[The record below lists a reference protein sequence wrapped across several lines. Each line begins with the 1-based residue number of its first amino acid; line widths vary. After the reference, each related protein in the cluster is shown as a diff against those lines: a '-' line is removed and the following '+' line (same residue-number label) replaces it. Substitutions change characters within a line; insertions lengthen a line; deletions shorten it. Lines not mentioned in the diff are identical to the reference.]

1 MQFNRAIPGQSLTT
15 PPKSA
20 PYERPPQISDPLEAI
35 DYHLEQLDDPKAVEE
50 LMFFLELGI
59 DLSTLVEG
67 VARKAVLDGIHSI
80 DISLSIA
87 PVIHE
92 YIKGYADAMDID
104 YDEGF
109 EDEEQDRKLSEARTE
124 ILARKFLAGRLEKQK
139 DFELEDTDT
148 RSDFRKRRDRQESF
162 PEDVSLG
169 MIKRMDEQVGIK
181 RDAEGFPLKQNN
193 ERMTEKEYFATMG
206 DLLDKRDENFY
217 NIRNYG
223 KDAMRGRS
231 FGFPVKKGLMSRE
244 EM

>member
-50 LMFFLELGI
+50 LMFFLELGV

-67 VARKAVLDGIHSI
+67 IARKAVLDGIHSI

-92 YIKGYADAMDID
+92 YVKGYADAMDID

-109 EDEEQDRKLSEARTE
+109 EDEEQDRKLSEARNE
-124 ILARKFLAGRLEKQK
+124 ILARKFLADRLEKQEGEGNMRDGERIYFE
-139 DFELEDTDT
+139 DFETDEIDPEMVT
-148 RSDFRKRRDRQESF
+148 T
-162 PEDVSLG
+162 PEDIQLRKT
-169 MIKRMDEQVGIK
+169 IR
-181 RDAEGFPLKQNN
+181 EGQGDMASN
-193 ERMTEKEYFATMG
+193 E
-206 DLLDKRDENFY
+206 
-217 NIRNYG
+217 
-223 KDAMRGRS
+223 
-231 FGFPVKKGLMSRE
+231 PKGLMART
-244 EM
+244 

>member
-35 DYHLEQLDDPKAVEE
+35 DYHLEQLADPKAVEE
-50 LMFFLELGI
+50 LMFFLQLGI

-92 YIKGYADAMDID
+92 YIKGYADALDID

-109 EDEEQDRKLSEARTE
+109 EDKEEEENIMYGRRLL
-124 ILARKFLAGRLEKQK
+124 LAKKMLADQK
-139 DFELEDTDT
+139 ERDFEYDEEAGLT
-148 RSDFRKRRDRQESF
+148 KQE
-162 PEDVSLG
+162 G
-169 MIKRMDEQVGIK
+169 MNFLDERG
-181 RDAEGFPLKQNN
+181 
-193 ERMTEKEYFATMG
+193 
-206 DLLDKRDENFY
+206 
-217 NIRNYG
+217 NIRMQNIPEVEP
-223 KDAMRGRS
+223 KGRVVDPDM
-231 FGFPVKKGLMSRE
+231 PVEEDPVLEASNEPKGLMART
-244 EM
+244 

>member
-35 DYHLEQLDDPKAVEE
+35 DYHLEQLDDPKTVEE
-50 LMFFLELGI
+50 LMFFLQLGI

-87 PVIHE
+87 PLIHE

-109 EDEEQDRKLSEARTE
+109 EDEEQDRKMSEARTE
-124 ILARKFLAGRLEKQK
+124 LLARKFLAQRQRDFDYDEEAGLTKQEGM
-139 DFELEDTDT
+139 DFL
-148 RSDFRKRRDRQESF
+148 
-162 PEDVSLG
+162 
-169 MIKRMDEQVGIK
+169 DERG
-181 RDAEGFPLKQNN
+181 
-193 ERMTEKEYFATMG
+193 
-206 DLLDKRDENFY
+206 
-217 NIRNYG
+217 NIRMQNVPEVEP
-223 KDAMRGRS
+223 KGRVVDPDM
-231 FGFPVKKGLMSRE
+231 PVEENPVLEASNEPKGLMART
-244 EM
+244 

>member
-35 DYHLEQLDDPKAVEE
+35 DYHLEQLDDPKTVEE
-50 LMFFLELGI
+50 LMFFLQLGI

-92 YIKGYADAMDID
+92 YIKGYADALDID

-109 EDEEQDRKLSEARTE
+109 EDKEEEENIMYGRRLL
-124 ILARKFLAGRLEKQK
+124 LAKKMLADQK
-139 DFELEDTDT
+139 ERDFEYDEEAGLT
-148 RSDFRKRRDRQESF
+148 KQE
-162 PEDVSLG
+162 G
-169 MIKRMDEQVGIK
+169 MNFLDERG
-181 RDAEGFPLKQNN
+181 
-193 ERMTEKEYFATMG
+193 
-206 DLLDKRDENFY
+206 
-217 NIRNYG
+217 NIRMQNIPEVEP
-223 KDAMRGRS
+223 KGRVVDPDM
-231 FGFPVKKGLMSRE
+231 PVEEDPVLEASNESKGLMART
-244 EM
+244 

>member
-50 LMFFLELGI
+50 LMFFLELGV

-67 VARKAVLDGIHSI
+67 IARKAVLDGIHSI

-109 EDEEQDRKLSEARTE
+109 EDKEEEDRIMYGRNL
-124 ILARKFLAGRLEKQK
+124 ILAKKMLANQRER
-139 DFELEDTDT
+139 DFEYDEEAGLTKQEGM
-148 RSDFRKRRDRQESF
+148 DF
-162 PEDVSLG
+162 L
-169 MIKRMDEQVGIK
+169 DERG
-181 RDAEGFPLKQNN
+181 
-193 ERMTEKEYFATMG
+193 
-206 DLLDKRDENFY
+206 
-217 NIRNYG
+217 NIRMQNIPEVEP
-223 KDAMRGRS
+223 KGRVVDPDM
-231 FGFPVKKGLMSRE
+231 PVEEDPVLEASNEPKGLMART
-244 EM
+244 

>member
-35 DYHLEQLDDPKAVEE
+35 DYHLEQLDDPKTVEE
-50 LMFFLELGI
+50 LMFFLQLGI

-109 EDEEQDRKLSEARTE
+109 EDKEEEDRIMYGRNL
-124 ILARKFLAGRLEKQK
+124 ILAKKMLANQRER
-139 DFELEDTDT
+139 DFEYDEEAGLTKQEGM
-148 RSDFRKRRDRQESF
+148 DF
-162 PEDVSLG
+162 L
-169 MIKRMDEQVGIK
+169 DERG
-181 RDAEGFPLKQNN
+181 
-193 ERMTEKEYFATMG
+193 
-206 DLLDKRDENFY
+206 
-217 NIRNYG
+217 NIRMQNVPEVEP
-223 KDAMRGRS
+223 KGRVVDPDM
-231 FGFPVKKGLMSRE
+231 PVEEDPVLEASNEPKGLMART
-244 EM
+244 

>member
-50 LMFFLELGI
+50 LMFFLELGV

-109 EDEEQDRKLSEARTE
+109 EDEEQDRKMSEARTE
-124 ILARKFLAGRLEKQK
+124 ILARKFLAQRQRDFDYDEEAGLTKQEGM
-139 DFELEDTDT
+139 DF
-148 RSDFRKRRDRQESF
+148 F
-162 PEDVSLG
+162 
-169 MIKRMDEQVGIK
+169 DERG
-181 RDAEGFPLKQNN
+181 
-193 ERMTEKEYFATMG
+193 
-206 DLLDKRDENFY
+206 
-217 NIRNYG
+217 NIRMQNVPEVEP
-223 KDAMRGRS
+223 KGRVVDPDM
-231 FGFPVKKGLMSRE
+231 PVEEYPVLEASNEPKGLMART
-244 EM
+244 

>member
-87 PVIHE
+87 PLIHE

-104 YDEGF
+104 YNEGF
-109 EDEEQDRKLSEARTE
+109 EDEEQDRKMSEARTE
-124 ILARKFLAGRLEKQK
+124 LLARKFLAERQRDFDYDEEAGLTKQEGMDLMLPGGRFRGDFIPKPEPKGRVINPDMGSSKGRMIDPRDATRRQASPEDPLREASLEK
-139 DFELEDTDT
+139 
-148 RSDFRKRRDRQESF
+148 S
-162 PEDVSLG
+162 
-169 MIKRMDEQVGIK
+169 
-181 RDAEGFPLKQNN
+181 
-193 ERMTEKEYFATMG
+193 
-206 DLLDKRDENFY
+206 
-217 NIRNYG
+217 
-223 KDAMRGRS
+223 
-231 FGFPVKKGLMSRE
+231 KGLMART
-244 EM
+244 

>member
-35 DYHLEQLDDPKAVEE
+35 DYHLEQLDDPKTVEE
-50 LMFFLELGI
+50 LMFFLQLGI

-92 YIKGYADAMDID
+92 YIKGYADALDID

-109 EDEEQDRKLSEARTE
+109 EDKEEEEDIMYGRRLL
-124 ILARKFLAGRLEKQK
+124 LAKKMLADQK
-139 DFELEDTDT
+139 ERDFEYDEEAGLT
-148 RSDFRKRRDRQESF
+148 KQE
-162 PEDVSLG
+162 G
-169 MIKRMDEQVGIK
+169 MNFFDERG
-181 RDAEGFPLKQNN
+181 
-193 ERMTEKEYFATMG
+193 
-206 DLLDKRDENFY
+206 
-217 NIRNYG
+217 NIRMQNIPEVEP
-223 KDAMRGRS
+223 KGRVVDPDM
-231 FGFPVKKGLMSRE
+231 PVEEDPVLEASNEPKGLMART
-244 EM
+244 

>member
-35 DYHLEQLDDPKAVEE
+35 DYHLEQLDDPKTVEE
-50 LMFFLELGI
+50 LMFFLQLGI

-92 YIKGYADAMDID
+92 YIKGYADALDID

-109 EDEEQDRKLSEARTE
+109 EDKEEENIMYGRRLLLAKKMLADQKERDYEYDEEAGLTKQE
-124 ILARKFLAGRLEKQK
+124 GMNFL
-139 DFELEDTDT
+139 
-148 RSDFRKRRDRQESF
+148 
-162 PEDVSLG
+162 
-169 MIKRMDEQVGIK
+169 DERG
-181 RDAEGFPLKQNN
+181 
-193 ERMTEKEYFATMG
+193 
-206 DLLDKRDENFY
+206 
-217 NIRNYG
+217 NIRMQNIPEVEP
-223 KDAMRGRS
+223 KGRVVDPDM
-231 FGFPVKKGLMSRE
+231 PVEEDPVLEASNEPKGLMART
-244 EM
+244 

>member
-109 EDEEQDRKLSEARTE
+109 EDEEQDRKMSEARTE
-124 ILARKFLAGRLEKQK
+124 ILARKFLAQRQRDFDYDEEAGLTKQEGM
-139 DFELEDTDT
+139 DFL
-148 RSDFRKRRDRQESF
+148 
-162 PEDVSLG
+162 
-169 MIKRMDEQVGIK
+169 DERG
-181 RDAEGFPLKQNN
+181 
-193 ERMTEKEYFATMG
+193 
-206 DLLDKRDENFY
+206 
-217 NIRNYG
+217 NIRMQNVPEVEP
-223 KDAMRGRS
+223 KGRVVDPDM
-231 FGFPVKKGLMSRE
+231 PVEENPVLEASNEPKGLMART
-244 EM
+244 

>member
-50 LMFFLELGI
+50 LMFFLQLGI

-109 EDEEQDRKLSEARTE
+109 EDKEEEDRIMYGRNL
-124 ILARKFLAGRLEKQK
+124 ILAKKMLANQRER
-139 DFELEDTDT
+139 DFEYDEEAGLTKQEGM
-148 RSDFRKRRDRQESF
+148 DF
-162 PEDVSLG
+162 L
-169 MIKRMDEQVGIK
+169 DERG
-181 RDAEGFPLKQNN
+181 
-193 ERMTEKEYFATMG
+193 
-206 DLLDKRDENFY
+206 
-217 NIRNYG
+217 NIRMQNIPEVEP
-223 KDAMRGRS
+223 KGRVVDPDM
-231 FGFPVKKGLMSRE
+231 PVEEDPVLEASNEPKGLMART
-244 EM
+244 

>member
-50 LMFFLELGI
+50 LMFFLELGV

-67 VARKAVLDGIHSI
+67 IARKAVLDGIHSI

-109 EDEEQDRKLSEARTE
+109 EDEEQDRKLSEARNE
-124 ILARKFLAGRLEKQK
+124 ILARKFLADRLEKQEGEGNMRDGERIYFE
-139 DFELEDTDT
+139 DFETDEIDPEMVT
-148 RSDFRKRRDRQESF
+148 P
-162 PEDVSLG
+162 PEDIQLRKT
-169 MIKRMDEQVGIK
+169 IR
-181 RDAEGFPLKQNN
+181 EGQGDMASN
-193 ERMTEKEYFATMG
+193 E
-206 DLLDKRDENFY
+206 
-217 NIRNYG
+217 
-223 KDAMRGRS
+223 
-231 FGFPVKKGLMSRE
+231 PKGLMART
-244 EM
+244 

>member
-50 LMFFLELGI
+50 LMFFLELGV

-109 EDEEQDRKLSEARTE
+109 EDEEQDRKMSEARTE
-124 ILARKFLAGRLEKQK
+124 LLARKFLAQRQRDFDYDEEAGLTKQEGM
-139 DFELEDTDT
+139 DFL
-148 RSDFRKRRDRQESF
+148 
-162 PEDVSLG
+162 
-169 MIKRMDEQVGIK
+169 DERG
-181 RDAEGFPLKQNN
+181 
-193 ERMTEKEYFATMG
+193 
-206 DLLDKRDENFY
+206 
-217 NIRNYG
+217 NIRMQNVPEVEP
-223 KDAMRGRS
+223 KGRVVDPDM
-231 FGFPVKKGLMSRE
+231 PVEENPVLEASNEPKGLMART
-244 EM
+244 

>member
-35 DYHLEQLDDPKAVEE
+35 DYHLEQLDDPKTVEE
-50 LMFFLELGI
+50 LMFFLQLGI

-92 YIKGYADAMDID
+92 YIKGYADALDID

-109 EDEEQDRKLSEARTE
+109 EDKEEEENIMYGRRLL
-124 ILARKFLAGRLEKQK
+124 LAKKMLADQK
-139 DFELEDTDT
+139 ERDFEYDEEAGLTKQEGM
-148 RSDFRKRRDRQESF
+148 DF
-162 PEDVSLG
+162 L
-169 MIKRMDEQVGIK
+169 DERG
-181 RDAEGFPLKQNN
+181 
-193 ERMTEKEYFATMG
+193 
-206 DLLDKRDENFY
+206 
-217 NIRNYG
+217 NIRMQNVPEVEP
-223 KDAMRGRS
+223 KGRVVDPDM
-231 FGFPVKKGLMSRE
+231 PVEEDPVLEASNESKGLMART
-244 EM
+244 

>member
-50 LMFFLELGI
+50 LMFFLQLGI

-92 YIKGYADAMDID
+92 YIKGYADALDID

-109 EDEEQDRKLSEARTE
+109 EDKEEEENIMYGRRLL
-124 ILARKFLAGRLEKQK
+124 LAKKMLADQK
-139 DFELEDTDT
+139 ERDFEYDEEAGLT
-148 RSDFRKRRDRQESF
+148 KQE
-162 PEDVSLG
+162 G
-169 MIKRMDEQVGIK
+169 MNFLDERG
-181 RDAEGFPLKQNN
+181 
-193 ERMTEKEYFATMG
+193 
-206 DLLDKRDENFY
+206 
-217 NIRNYG
+217 NIRMQNIPEVEP
-223 KDAMRGRS
+223 KGRVVDPDM
-231 FGFPVKKGLMSRE
+231 PVEEDPVLEASNEPKGLMART
-244 EM
+244 

>member
-109 EDEEQDRKLSEARTE
+109 EDEEQDRKMSEARTE
-124 ILARKFLAGRLEKQK
+124 ILARKFLAQRQRDFDYDEEAGLTKQEGM
-139 DFELEDTDT
+139 DFL
-148 RSDFRKRRDRQESF
+148 
-162 PEDVSLG
+162 
-169 MIKRMDEQVGIK
+169 DERG
-181 RDAEGFPLKQNN
+181 
-193 ERMTEKEYFATMG
+193 
-206 DLLDKRDENFY
+206 
-217 NIRNYG
+217 NIRMQNIPEVEP
-223 KDAMRGRS
+223 KGRVVDPDM
-231 FGFPVKKGLMSRE
+231 PVEEDPVLEASNEPKGLMART
-244 EM
+244 

>member
-35 DYHLEQLDDPKAVEE
+35 DYHFEQLDDPKAVEE
-50 LMFFLELGI
+50 LMFFLELGV

-92 YIKGYADAMDID
+92 YIKGYADALDID

-109 EDEEQDRKLSEARTE
+109 EDKEEENIMYGRRLL
-124 ILARKFLAGRLEKQK
+124 LAKKMLADQK
-139 DFELEDTDT
+139 ERDFEYDEEAGLT
-148 RSDFRKRRDRQESF
+148 KQE
-162 PEDVSLG
+162 G
-169 MIKRMDEQVGIK
+169 MNFLDERG
-181 RDAEGFPLKQNN
+181 
-193 ERMTEKEYFATMG
+193 
-206 DLLDKRDENFY
+206 
-217 NIRNYG
+217 NIRMQNIPEVEP
-223 KDAMRGRS
+223 KGRVVDPDM
-231 FGFPVKKGLMSRE
+231 PVEEDPVLEASNEPKGLMART
-244 EM
+244 